1 MVVSPATV
9 EDQVETVVLAYP
21 DLRPLRI
28 RVLEWQVSQGAIL
41 SAEAYAR
48 RALASDDA
56 DDETRLRLAML
67 LVRSSGVEEG
77 TEHVR
82 RYLESQG
89 DNGKAWMLLGEA
101 LAMQQQMAEADMA
114 IERAMQLDS
123 SPIVLR
129 QAMMHYMNSGRR
141 ERANAIMER
150 LKLPRQP

>member
-1 MVVSPATV
+1 MPVVPWRPTTRMTRPAFGWPCCWF
-9 EDQVETVVLAYP
+9 AAA
-21 DLRPLRI
+21 
-28 RVLEWQVSQGAIL
+28 W
-41 SAEAYAR
+41 
-48 RALASDDA
+48 
-56 DDETRLRLAML
+56 
-67 LVRSSGVEEG
+67 VEEG

-82 RYLESQG
+82 RYLDSKSA
-89 DNGKAWMLLGEA
+89 NGKAWMLLGEA

-150 LKLPRQP
+150 LKLPSPAVIRPIGLVAQEIEQGLGVGATGGWLSVPARR